1 MSGAEVLYAES
12 FPLGV
17 TRLVERFQPSD
28 PMSPSDCARIS
39 AHMEE
44 VLAPLWA
51 WLNHVPCQTL
61 IGSYGSFDTL
71 FNVLAGAHGQPMLA
85 LADYRAK
92 FPLDELPSLL
102 KILVQ
107 STRVERLLMPGM
119 LEMRADTLQVS
130 ALQIQLILDRINF
143 TTMLLSG
150 YALKE
155 GVWSSLQ
162 TPQCP
167 WRASWL

>member
-1 MSGAEVLYAES
+1 
-12 FPLGV
+12 
-17 TRLVERFQPSD
+17 
-28 PMSPSDCARIS
+28 
-39 AHMEE
+39 
-44 VLAPLWA
+44 
-51 WLNHVPCQTL
+51 
-61 IGSYGSFDTL
+61 
-71 FNVLAGAHGQPMLA
+71 MLA

>member
-1 MSGAEVLYAES
+1 MLE
-12 FPLGV
+12 LG
-17 TRLVERFQPSD
+17 
-28 PMSPSDCARIS
+28 
-39 AHMEE
+39 
-44 VLAPLWA
+44 
-51 WLNHVPCQTL
+51 
-61 IGSYGSFDTL
+61 
-71 FNVLAGAHGQPMLA
+71 
-85 LADYRAK
+85 DYRAK

-102 KILVQ
+102 EILVQ

-143 TTMLLSG
+143 TAMLLSG

>member
-1 MSGAEVLYAES
+1 MLE
-12 FPLGV
+12 LG
-17 TRLVERFQPSD
+17 
-28 PMSPSDCARIS
+28 
-39 AHMEE
+39 
-44 VLAPLWA
+44 
-51 WLNHVPCQTL
+51 
-61 IGSYGSFDTL
+61 
-71 FNVLAGAHGQPMLA
+71 
-85 LADYRAK
+85 DYLAK
-92 FPLDELPSLL
+92 FPLHELPSLL
-102 KILVQ
+102 DILVH
-107 STRVERLLMPGM
+107 STKVERLLMPGM

-155 GVWSSLQ
+155 GVWSSLK

>member
-1 MSGAEVLYAES
+1 
-12 FPLGV
+12 
-17 TRLVERFQPSD
+17 
-28 PMSPSDCARIS
+28 
-39 AHMEE
+39 
-44 VLAPLWA
+44 
-51 WLNHVPCQTL
+51 
-61 IGSYGSFDTL
+61 
-71 FNVLAGAHGQPMLA
+71 
-85 LADYRAK
+85 
-92 FPLDELPSLL
+92 
-102 KILVQ
+102 
-107 STRVERLLMPGM
+107 M